1 MLSGQHFYH
10 RITRKM
16 VVAFGTMFNNIK
28 LYRYNLAGTQEI
40 ERVIVP
46 LNYITK
52 EKFYQ
57 RITQDPNLDRRVQLT
72 LPRMS
77 FEMTSIAYDT
87 SRKISPFMNQYGAL
101 NDSAVKAVTLA
112 PYNFSFQLY
121 IYVRNT
127 EDGTQIIE
135 QILPYFNPDYT
146 MTLDL
151 VGVGNPVDV
160 PLILQSIDYNAGGSD
175 GPPQELRMLQWN
187 LGFTMRGYLY
197 GPQSNVKIIRKS
209 TANTYAYN
217 TGGNEAKSFALS
229 TGEGE
234 FKIGELVYQGRNING
249 ATATGFI
256 SSWSNTSNTLVVS
269 DLSGSFEVGKF
280 ITGAVSNASYNLSTY
295 RSATDYQLNNI
306 TVIPDPLSAN
316 VGDAFGFDVSIET
329 APNIT

>member
-40 ERVIVP
+40 ERITVP

-101 NDSAVKAVTLA
+101 NDSAVKTVTLA

-151 VGVGNPVDV
+151 VDAGNPVDV
-160 PLILQSIDYNAGGSD
+160 PLILQSVDYNAGGSD

-209 TANTYAYN
+209 TANTYEYN

-229 TGEGE
+229 TGKGE
-234 FKIGELVYQGRNING
+234 FKIGELVYQGRNVDG

-256 SSWSNTSNTLVVS
+256 SSWSNNSNTLIVS
-269 DLSGSFEVGKF
+269 DVTGSFETGKF
-280 ITGAVSNASYNLSTY
+280 ITGAVSNSSYNLSTY

-306 TVIPDPLSAN
+306 TVIPDLNTAN
-316 VGDAFGFDVSIET
+316 ANTAFGFDVSIES

>member
-1 MLSGQHFYH
+1 
-10 RITRKM
+10 
-16 VVAFGTMFNNIK
+16 
-28 LYRYNLAGTQEI
+28 
-40 ERVIVP
+40 
-46 LNYITK
+46 
-52 EKFYQ
+52 
-57 RITQDPNLDRRVQLT
+57 
-72 LPRMS
+72 MS
-77 FEMTSIAYDT
+77 FELTSIAYDT

-101 NDSAVKAVTLA
+101 NDSAVKTVTLA

-160 PLILQSIDYNAGGSD
+160 PLILQSVDYNAGGSD

-197 GPQSNVKIIRKS
+197 GPQSNVKIIRKA

-217 TGGNEAKSFALS
+217 TGGNEAKSFAMS
-229 TGEGE
+229 TGDGE
-234 FKIGELVYQGRNING
+234 FKIGELVYQGRTIDG

-256 SSWSNTSNTLVVS
+256 SSWSNTSNTLIVT
-269 DLSGSFEVGKF
+269 DINGSFETGKF
-280 ITGAVSNASYNLSTY
+280 IKGAVSNAAYNLSTY
-295 RSATDYQLNNI
+295 RSATNYQLTNL
-306 TVIPDPLSAN
+306 TVQPDPLSAN
-316 VGDAFGFDVSIET
+316 INDAFGFDVSTEY

>member
-77 FEMTSIAYDT
+77 FELTGIAYDT

-101 NDSAVKAVTLA
+101 NDSAVKTVTLA

-151 VGVGNPVDV
+151 VDAGNPVDV
-160 PLILQSIDYNAGGSD
+160 PLILQSVDYNAGGSD

-229 TGEGE
+229 TGDGE
-234 FKIGELVYQGRNING
+234 FKIGELVYQGRSVDG

-256 SSWSNTSNTLVVS
+256 SSWSNNSNTLIVS
-269 DLSGSFEVGKF
+269 DVTGSFETGKF

-306 TVIPDPLSAN
+306 TVTPDPSSAN
-316 VGDAFGFDVSIET
+316 ANDAFGFDVSIET